1 MRSTILLLRS
11 IHPGELPPPP
21 PRACFGR
28 EELTEKIVGLVKNLT
43 PIALIGAGGIG
54 KTYIALTI
62 LHHDCIKERF
72 GENRWF
78 IRCDQV
84 PASCTHFLS
93 MLGSKIEGLPDDH
106 PSKPLCLPWLAWL
119 FGSVG
124 NYTECKRLL
133 VHSLKLRRER
143 GDEFQVAETLMFIS
157 RANWLL
163 RLHKEGIQRAEEALG
178 IYERLDNT
186 TGQARACL
194 VVV

>member
-78 IRCDQV
+78 IRCDRV

-93 MLGSKIEGLPDDH
+93 RLSKVIGAEVETPEGLV
-106 PSKPLCLPWLAWL
+106 PLRPFL
-119 FGSVG
+119 SSREMV
-124 NYTECKRLL
+124 L
-133 VHSLKLRRER
+133 V
-143 GDEFQVAETLMFIS
+143 
-157 RANWLL
+157 
-163 RLHKEGIQRAEEALG
+163 
-178 IYERLDNT
+178 LDNAESILYPR
-186 TGQARACL
+186 GADAREIYA
-194 VVV
+194 VVEERVS